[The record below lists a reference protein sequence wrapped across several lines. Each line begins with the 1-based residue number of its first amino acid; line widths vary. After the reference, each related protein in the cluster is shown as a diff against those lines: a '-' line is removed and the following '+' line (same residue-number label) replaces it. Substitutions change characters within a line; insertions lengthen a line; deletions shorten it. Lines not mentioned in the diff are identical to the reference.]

1 MAIKDVKIHVQYMP
15 GFHSCDLYI
24 QVVVDVAHRNAGLA
38 NFTFTN
44 EKVGVFH
51 HGKLEKVD
59 VMPLVKVE

>member
-1 MAIKDVKIHVQYMP
+1 MAIKDVKIRLQYMP

-24 QVVVDVAHRNAGLA
+24 YVMVHVAHRNALLA

-44 EKVGVFH
+44 EKVVFH

-59 VMPLVKVE
+59 VMPLLKVE